1 MSPKSSSTTVRRSVA
16 LPSVLVS
23 EANRLAPEGVESN
36 FNRLVRTALE
46 EYVERRRQEEFA
58 AAMQRMAEDPEIR
71 AEIQAIQRELAETE
85 GDSL

>member
-1 MSPKSSSTTVRRSVA
+1 VA

-23 EANRLAPEGVESN
+23 EATRLAPEGVETN

-58 AAMQRMAEDPEIR
+58 AAMQRMAEDPEIQ
-71 AEIQAIQRELAETE
+71 AEIQAVQRELAETE
-85 GDSL
+85 GDGL